1 MQKKTKGIILAGG
14 KGTRL
19 FPVTK
24 VISKHLI
31 PVYKKPL
38 IYYPLE
44 LLIKAKIKDI
54 LIISDI
60 RNIKLIKDLLG
71 NGSNHRIKISYKIQ
85 KKPNGI
91 TEAFILGKKFI
102 GKDNVSLVL
111 GDNIF
116 YDNEKLP
123 KLLDDAITNL
133 KNNLC
138 TIYGKKV
145 KNPSEFGIA
154 YFDKKNK
161 LIDIIEKPKK
171 ILSNIAVVGLYFF
184 TNDVVKK
191 VNLIKPSK
199 RGELEI
205 TSLIKIYIDDGKV
218 ILKNIKNIFWADCG
232 TFDSLLR
239 SSLKIKELINK
250 KY

>member
-1 MQKKTKGIILAGG
+1 MKKKTKGIILAGG

-19 FPVTK
+19 LPITK

-31 PVYKKPL
+31 PIYNKPL

-44 LLIKAKIKDI
+44 LLIKAKIKDV
-54 LIISDI
+54 LIISDTK
-60 RNIKLIKDLLG
+60 NIKLLKNLLG
-71 NGSNHRIKISYKIQ
+71 NGSIHNIKISYKIQ
-85 KKPNGI
+85 KNPNGI
-91 TEAFILGKKFI
+91 CEAFILGKKFI

-116 YDNEKLP
+116 YNKNKLS
-123 KLLDDAITNL
+123 KLLNVALVNL
-133 KNNLC
+133 KKNLC

-145 KNPSEFGIA
+145 KNPSDFGIA
-154 YFDKKNK
+154 YFNNKKK

-171 ILSNIAVVGLYFF
+171 TKSNIAVVGLYFF

-191 VNLIKPSK
+191 VKLIKPSK

-205 TSLIKIYIDDGKV
+205 TSIIKIYINESKV
-218 ILKNIKNIFWADCG
+218 ILKNLNNIFWADCG
-232 TFDSLLR
+232 TFDSLLNA
-239 SSLKIKELINK
+239 SLKIKRLTNK

>member
-1 MQKKTKGIILAGG
+1 MII
-14 KGTRL
+14 
-19 FPVTK
+19 
-24 VISKHLI
+24 
-31 PVYKKPL
+31 
-38 IYYPLE
+38 
-44 LLIKAKIKDI
+44 
-54 LIISDI
+54 
-60 RNIKLIKDLLG
+60 
-71 NGSNHRIKISYKIQ
+71 
-85 KKPNGI
+85 
-91 TEAFILGKKFI
+91 FILGKKFI

-116 YDNEKLP
+116 YDNKKLP
-123 KLLDDAITNL
+123 KLLDEAITNL

-145 KNPSEFGIA
+145 INPSDFGIA

-191 VNLIKPSK
+191 VNLIEPSK

-205 TSLIKIYIDDGKV
+205 TSLIKIYIDEGKV
-218 ILKNIKNIFWADCG
+218 ILKNIKDIFWADCG

-239 SSLKIKELINK
+239 SSLKIKKLINK